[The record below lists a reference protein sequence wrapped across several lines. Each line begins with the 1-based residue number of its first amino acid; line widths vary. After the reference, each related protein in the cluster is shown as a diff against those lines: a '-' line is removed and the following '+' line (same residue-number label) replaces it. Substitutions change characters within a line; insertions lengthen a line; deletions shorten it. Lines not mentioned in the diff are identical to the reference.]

1 MQNCFSA
8 LVESL
13 GQQDAQTISEAKGLV
28 HELHRITLLWDEL
41 WVGTLST
48 HHTEVNRWD
57 FSFKTTWQELD
68 KLFFTACQIY
78 IYVVRSK

>member
-13 GQQDAQTISEAKGLV
+13 GQQDGQTISEAKGLV

-41 WVGTLST
+41 WVGTLSI
-48 HHTEVNRWD
+48 HHTEVNR
-57 FSFKTTWQELD
+57 
-68 KLFFTACQIY
+68 
-78 IYVVRSK
+78 